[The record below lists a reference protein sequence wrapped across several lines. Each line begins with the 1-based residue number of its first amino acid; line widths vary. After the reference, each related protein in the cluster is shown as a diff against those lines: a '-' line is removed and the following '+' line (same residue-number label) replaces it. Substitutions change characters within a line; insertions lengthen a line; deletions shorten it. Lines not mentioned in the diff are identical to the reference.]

1 MVYGLT
7 APEPFTKSISPG
19 DLMDTDPNQIRAAQE
34 IIAGSYDLAL
44 KQGLPPEIVANAAL
58 ATAIGLM
65 VQVHGAENVATML
78 PELSDQ
84 VRAGV
89 FTHE

>member
-1 MVYGLT
+1 MDT
-7 APEPFTKSISPG
+7 DPN
-19 DLMDTDPNQIRAAQE
+19 DTDPNQIRAAQE

-44 KQGLPPEIVANAAL
+44 KQGLAPEIVANAAL

-65 VQVHGAENVATML
+65 VQVHGSENVAAML